1 MKNEEIKLDKKD
13 KKLLYL
19 LDIDGRMNYSQLAKK
34 TQMSKQLVK
43 YRIERL
49 EKLGIIRG
57 YYTMID
63 TSRLG
68 LTAFRVYLKLKNIT
82 PEKKNEILE
91 YLKNQ
96 KHIWAIVLIAGKWDI
111 ALGISVSNIYE
122 FYELWDTLLENHL
135 ENIKDYKTSIY
146 SPIYHYAKAY
156 ILGEKDNSKIRI
168 LGGRERAQF
177 DDKDLQLLIAISKN
191 ARISLLDLAE
201 KVNIS
206 AELASY
212 RLKQLEKRG
221 IIQGYRAMIDV
232 SKLGYHFFK
241 AEIRL
246 STYKNIKQIMQYC
259 HQHPNIY
266 QIDKTI
272 GGETLELEFHVKEL
286 QEMLDIIAEIEKLF
300 PKTIESFDYITV
312 LSEEKMI
319 YMPEVSVPPKSK

>member
-1 MKNEEIKLDKKD
+1 MKKEEIKLDRKD
-13 KKLLYL
+13 KKLLSL
-19 LDIDGRMNYSQLAKK
+19 LDVDGRMNYSQLAKK

-57 YYTMID
+57 YFTLID

-68 LTAFRVYLKLKNIT
+68 LTTFRVYLKLRNIA

-91 YLKNQ
+91 YLKKQ

-111 ALGISVSNIYE
+111 ALGISVGNIYE
-122 FYELWDTLLENHL
+122 FYELWDNLLASHL
-135 ENIKDYKTSIY
+135 EHIKDYKTSIY

-156 ILGEKDNSKIRI
+156 ILGEKNTSKIRI
-168 LGGRERAQF
+168 LGGREQAPF
-177 DDKDLQLLIAISKN
+177 DEKDLQLLIAISKN

-272 GGETLELEFHVKEL
+272 GGETLEIEFHVKQL

-319 YMPEVSVPPKSK
+319 YMPEVRVPPKSK